1 MKRRALW
8 PALAGMTTWWLSGCA
23 TTDLQPVGPV
33 WTGRFALRVQSDPPQ
48 SASAGFELEG
58 EPAAGTLRILS
69 PLGQTLATARWSEQ
83 GATLVRGQD
92 TLHYTTLNALT
103 EALTGTALPVVAL
116 FAWLRGKADAAD
128 GWTVDL
134 SAHRERRLVAQ
145 RHHPLPAA
153 TLRLVFEEAPAP

>member
-1 MKRRALW
+1 MRRRALW
-8 PALAGMTTWWLSGCA
+8 PALAGVTAWWLGGCA
-23 TTDLQPVGPV
+23 TTNPPVGPL

-69 PLGQTLATARWSEQ
+69 PLGQTLATARWSDQ
-83 GATLVRGQD
+83 GATLIRGEEE
-92 TLHYTTLNALT
+92 LRYATLNALT
-103 EALTGTALPVVAL
+103 EALTGTALPVAPL
-116 FAWLRGKADAAD
+116 FAWLRGEAVAAD

-134 SAHRERRLVAQ
+134 SAHEQRRLVAQ

-153 TLRLVFEEAPAP
+153 TLRLVFEAPAP